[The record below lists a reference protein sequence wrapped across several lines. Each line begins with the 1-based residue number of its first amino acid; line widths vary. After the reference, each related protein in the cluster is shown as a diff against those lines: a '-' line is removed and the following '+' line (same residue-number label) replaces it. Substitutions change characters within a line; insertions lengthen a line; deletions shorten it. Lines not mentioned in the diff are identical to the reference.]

1 MQFKKF
7 TFKLLKNDEIVLN
20 DTYINEEPNSNV
32 IKFQLLDYVTTLDLD
47 NKILIRENNDFKF
60 NLDIFNKNCT
70 ILLKKENIEIPI
82 SVELCELEVLL
93 DKITIEYILESE
105 DAKNKIII
113 TKGDKNE

>member
-1 MQFKKF
+1 MQQFF
-7 TFKLLKNDEIVLN
+7 TNFHCNELFVWLVKSIIKNQTSYFFRHSFI
-20 DTYINEEPNSNV
+20 I
-32 IKFQLLDYVTTLDLD
+32 
-47 NKILIRENNDFKF
+47 
-60 NLDIFNKNCT
+60 
-70 ILLKKENIEIPI
+70 LKKENIEIPI